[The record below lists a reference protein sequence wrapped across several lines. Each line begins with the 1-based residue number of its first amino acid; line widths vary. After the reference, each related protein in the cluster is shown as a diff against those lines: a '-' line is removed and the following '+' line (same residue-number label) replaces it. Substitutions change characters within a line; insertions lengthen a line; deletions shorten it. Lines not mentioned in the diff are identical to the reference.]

1 MKNKKLKIVIFL
13 ILALLAIYAI
23 VNISNSNKVKGFYW
37 KATKGSDS
45 IYLIGT
51 MHISKNEYDYLN
63 DNLKFILDNTE
74 ALALEINMYKD
85 EKLKDKIDKDIKEM
99 TLLDKGELKDLLNK
113 EEQEKLDLIL
123 EKLDL
128 KYEDISNLSPTGFEF
143 LVSSILYEQSG
154 FIPSGL
160 DEYLAKRYNL
170 AKKDIVSLE
179 THEIQSNTI
188 ESITGD
194 FKKWIKD
201 FDVDNQLQQLQN
213 LSDAFYNGDEKLA
226 EAMDKE
232 SYNSDKAS
240 YNKLLTNRNA
250 HMANKIDELAK
261 SGKEYAV
268 AVGYGHFFGKDSILK
283 DLEHKGYKITDLNK

>member
-1 MKNKKLKIVIFL
+1 MKNKKLRIVIFFVV
-13 ILALLAIYAI
+13 ALLAIYAI
-23 VNISNSNKVKGFYW
+23 VNISNSKKVKGFYW

-74 ALALEINMYKD
+74 ALALEVKMFKD

-99 TLLDKGELKDLLNK
+99 TYLDKGELKDLLNK

-128 KYEDISNLSPTGFEF
+128 KYEEISNLSPTGFES
-143 LVSSILYEQSG
+143 LVSRILYEKSG
-154 FIPSGL
+154 FIQSGL

-179 THEIQSNTI
+179 THEIQLNTI
-188 ESITGD
+188 ESITKD

-201 FDVDNQLQQLQN
+201 FDIDNQLQN
-213 LSDAFYNGDEKLA
+213 LKNVSDAFYNGDEKLA
-226 EAMDKE
+226 EAIDKE
-232 SYNSDKAS
+232 NYNSDKAS
-240 YNKLLTNRNA
+240 YNKLMTNRNIQ
-250 HMANKIDELAK
+250 MANKIDELAK
-261 SGKEYAV
+261 SMW
-268 AVGYGHFFGKDSILK
+268 
-283 DLEHKGYKITDLNK
+283 